1 MTGIALFGCALIV
14 LSYLCG
20 HRDGRKSAKRD
31 FRNGLLAYDRINAA
45 HSKSVGDRQA
55 RDAEYAG
62 LR

>member
-1 MTGIALFGCALIV
+1 LIV